1 MGQPNILYIF
11 TDQQRV
17 DTLRCYGN
25 EQIETPALDSLAAA
39 GFVFEN
45 AYVSQPVCS
54 PARATMLTG
63 LWPHTAGV
71 PACNVPLRAEVP
83 TFAEMLPPEYQT
95 AFMGKW
101 HLGDEIFP
109 QHGFETWVGSED
121 SYRRG
126 YSAPERLDVLSPY
139 HHFLVEQGF
148 APDAENLGQ
157 RVFSRHAEAS
167 MPEEYTKAAFL
178 GEQAAEYIRQRGD
191 APFALCVSY
200 LEPHPP
206 HTGPLNEYYDP
217 ETLPTGPSFRQPPPD
232 DAPLIVRLMAAFYSA
247 SENYGLDLQ
256 TEAGWRGLLARYW
269 GNVTLVDRSVA
280 KILQALDESGKA
292 DDTIVI
298 FTSDH
303 GELMGDHGI
312 LGKTL
317 MYEESIKVPLLLRAP
332 MLDAEP
338 QRIGGQFSHIDLVP
352 TLLDLLEIGA
362 PAHLQGQSRVPV
374 LCGRDDLAANDVF
387 VEWSGADG
395 HPTAS
400 IGEAEPNRSLAHPL
414 RTIVAADGWKLNL
427 YGQGQGELYDLN
439 ADPHELENLYHRPE
453 QRARIGELSERIRVW
468 QEQTSDEVA
477 LP

>member
-25 EQIETPALDSLAAA
+25 EQIETPALDSLAAD

-83 TFAEMLPPEYQT
+83 TFAEMLPPEYRT

-139 HHFLVEQGF
+139 HHFLGEQGF

-167 MPEEYTKAAFL
+167 MPEEYTKAAFF
-178 GEQAAEYIRQRGD
+178 GRAGRR
-191 APFALCVSY
+191 V
-200 LEPHPP
+200 HPP
-206 HTGPLNEYYDP
+206 
-217 ETLPTGPSFRQPPPD
+217 
-232 DAPLIVRLMAAFYSA
+232 
-247 SENYGLDLQ
+247 
-256 TEAGWRGLLARYW
+256 AR
-269 GNVTLVDRSVA
+269 RRA
-280 KILQALDESGKA
+280 
-292 DDTIVI
+292 
-298 FTSDH
+298 
-303 GELMGDHGI
+303 
-312 LGKTL
+312 
-317 MYEESIKVPLLLRAP
+317 LRAVRQ
-332 MLDAEP
+332 LSGAASAAHRAA
-338 QRIGGQFSHIDLVP
+338 QRILRPGD
-352 TLLDLLEIGA
+352 
-362 PAHLQGQSRVPV
+362 PA
-374 LCGRDDLAANDVF
+374 D
-387 VEWSGADG
+387 
-395 HPTAS
+395 
-400 IGEAEPNRSLAHPL
+400 
-414 RTIVAADGWKLNL
+414 
-427 YGQGQGELYDLN
+427 
-439 ADPHELENLYHRPE
+439 RPE
-453 QRARIGELSERIRVW
+453 L
-468 QEQTSDEVA
+468 
-477 LP
+477 